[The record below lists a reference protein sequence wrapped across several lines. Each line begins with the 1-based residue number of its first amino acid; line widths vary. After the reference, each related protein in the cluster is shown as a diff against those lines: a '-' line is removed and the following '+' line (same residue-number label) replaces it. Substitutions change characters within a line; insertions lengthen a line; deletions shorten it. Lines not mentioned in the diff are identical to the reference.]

1 MQKNNFF
8 SQNSTKEWALFITL
22 AIIWG
27 TSFILIKHGLKVYTP
42 IELGAIRITVAGFV
56 LLPFALQHLKKFNIT
71 NLYLLFLVALLAN
84 VIPAILFSLAQT
96 KLNSG
101 IAGILNSLAPIFAIL
116 ISYLFFHGKI
126 TIANIIGIVISFFGT
141 IILVISRSTNSVS
154 INFYAFFIVLATLL
168 YGINVNVIKT
178 YLSHKKPFPIS
189 SVSLLLVLPVTIS
202 ILFCTDFFSK
212 LKNTEGAWEALGF
225 ISLLGFM
232 STAIAT
238 ILFNKLIQIS
248 TPLFSSSVTYLI
260 PVVAVIWGF
269 VDGETLT
276 YIHLIGMVIIVG
288 GVYIANK
295 KR

>member
-1 MQKNNFF
+1 MQKNNFL
-8 SQNSTKEWALFITL
+8 SQNNTKEWGLFIIL
-22 AIIWG
+22 ALIWG
-27 TSFILIKHGLKVYTP
+27 TSFILIKRGLKVYTP
-42 IELGAIRITVAGFV
+42 VELGAIRITVAGFV
-56 LLPFALQHLKKFNIT
+56 LLPFALKYLKKFSTKKI
-71 NLYLLFLVALLAN
+71 YLLFLVALLAN

-96 KLNSG
+96 RLSSG

-126 TIANIIGIVISFFGT
+126 TFANIIGIVISFVGT
-141 IILVISRSTNSVS
+141 IILIISRNTNSFS

-168 YGINVNVIKT
+168 YGINVNVIKK
-178 YLSHKKPFPIS
+178 YFSHKKPFPIS
-189 SVSLLLVLPVTIS
+189 SVSLLLVLPITIG
-202 ILFCTDFFSK
+202 ILFFTDFFYK
-212 LKNTEGAWEALGF
+212 LNNTEGAWEALGF
-225 ISLLGFM
+225 VSLLGFM

-260 PVVAVIWGF
+260 PAVAVIWGF
-269 VDGETLT
+269 IDGEKLT
-276 YIHLIGMVIIVG
+276 YIHLIGMVVIVA